1 MIDSGIRR
9 GNDVLKA
16 IALGADF
23 VFIGRPFIYAAAIG
37 GQAGVAHAIRLLSH
51 EILQDMALLGVSS
64 LSELGPHVL
73 SEHRHKAALAD

>member
-1 MIDSGIRR
+1 MKVMIDSGIRR

-51 EILQDMALLGVSS
+51 EIRQDMALLGVSS
-64 LSELGPHVL
+64 LRENSELT
-73 SEHRHKAALAD
+73 R